1 MRYEVE
7 IDLSQPVLE
16 CNCSHC
22 EVKGLLL
29 AFVPQSS
36 IKMLSGEDNLTEYR
50 FNTEKIAHLFCKTC
64 GVQVFG
70 RAEKDGVPMSGVN
83 VRTIDGVGLAALK
96 RRPFDGKSR

>member
-70 RAEKDGVPMSGVN
+70 RATKDGVAMSGVN
-83 VRTIDGVGLAALK
+83 VRTFDDIDLSTLK
-96 RRPFDGKSR
+96 RMPFDGKSR

>member
-1 MRYEVE
+1 V
-7 IDLSQPVLE
+7 Q
-16 CNCSHC
+16 
-22 EVKGLLL
+22 LL
-29 AFVPQSS
+29 ALRGKGVAARLRAAVIHQSA
-36 IKMLSGEDNLTEYR
+36 LGEDNLAEYR